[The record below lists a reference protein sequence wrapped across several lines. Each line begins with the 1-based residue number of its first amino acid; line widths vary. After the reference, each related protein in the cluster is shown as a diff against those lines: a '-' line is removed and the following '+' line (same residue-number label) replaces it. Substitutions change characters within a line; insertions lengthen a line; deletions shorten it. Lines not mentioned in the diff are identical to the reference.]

1 SSAQSAVLKR
11 ARSVASG
18 SATHVGLGVQPAHSH
33 QIDLTPPRAVA
44 FTDPAVQRNLLIGIV
59 IVVLIERA
67 RMRPGG
73 ERLTPHSEKEKVL
86 KASRKREAF
95 FILEG
100 GGPWRQRW
108 NEREV

>member
-1 SSAQSAVLKR
+1 VLR
-11 ARSVASG
+11 RSPALGAEARHVSV
-18 SATHVGLGVQPAHSH
+18 LGVQPAHSH

-73 ERLTPHSEKEKVL
+73 
-86 KASRKREAF
+86 
-95 FILEG
+95 
-100 GGPWRQRW
+100 
-108 NEREV
+108 